1 MTCTKNYLLLIFFS
15 FTTKYEKEII
25 KKDITDVRSAWQW
38 NNDDSEVSL
47 EERTLQLHFVFFLAK
62 HEREGVLQRFFT
74 HLHCQGQGTL
84 KIATNKVQVNLFLII
99 YREDGTRHDRMAGDE
114 ALSSSF
120 LSMLAFKHDMKR
132 GFWLR
137 SGVLSGPF

>member
-25 KKDITDVRSAWQW
+25 KKDIT
-38 NNDDSEVSL
+38 NDGREVTL
-47 EERTLQLHFVFFLAK
+47 EQRTLQLHFVFFLAK

-84 KIATNKVQVNLFLII
+84 KIATNKVQVNFFVII
-99 YREDGTRHDRMAGDE
+99 NREDGTRHDRMVGDE

-120 LSMLAFKHDMKR
+120 LSMLALKHDMKR